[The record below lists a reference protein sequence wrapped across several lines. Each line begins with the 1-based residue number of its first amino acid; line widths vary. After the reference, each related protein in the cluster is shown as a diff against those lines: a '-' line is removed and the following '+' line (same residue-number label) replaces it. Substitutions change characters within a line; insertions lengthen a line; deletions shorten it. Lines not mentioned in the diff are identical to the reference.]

1 MSKHFKAAVN
11 MAFHFDISESDVSN
25 IDAVATSKTGYHI
38 LHQNK
43 PYGVKIVSSNFNGK
57 SYQISINNNNYH
69 VQISDDLDVMIKEM
83 GFTARAS
90 KLVDVIKAPMP
101 GLILEIQVKVGQ
113 TVKENDPLFI
123 LEAMKME
130 NSMVSPRDGVIKFI
144 AIKPGDAVEK
154 NQLLIEF
161 ES

>member
-1 MSKHFKAAVN
+1 MSKNFKATVN
-11 MAFHFDISESDVSN
+11 SAFHFNISESDVSN
-25 IDAVATSKTGYHI
+25 LDALETSKTSYHI

-43 PYGVKIVSSNFNGK
+43 PYEAKIVSSHFNGK
-57 SYQISINNNNYH
+57 SYRIRINNNNYH
-69 VQISDDLDVMIKEM
+69 VQINDDLDVMIKDM

-101 GLILEIQVKVGQ
+101 GLILEIQVDVGQ
-113 TVKENDPLFI
+113 TVKENDPLLI

-130 NSMVSPRDGVIKFI
+130 NSMVSPRDGVIKSI
-144 AIKPGDAVEK
+144 VIKPGDAVDK

-161 ES
+161 EA